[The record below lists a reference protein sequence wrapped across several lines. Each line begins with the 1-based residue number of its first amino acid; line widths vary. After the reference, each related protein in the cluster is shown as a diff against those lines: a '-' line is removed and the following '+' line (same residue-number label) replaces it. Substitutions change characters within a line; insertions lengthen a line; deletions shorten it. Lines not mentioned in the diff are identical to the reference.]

1 MFGQFDYHS
10 AIRKYIIMFGNMFND
25 IDVVRYNSAGTAIQ
39 TLRVPIAYGPKEKY
53 LARIR
58 QDANLDRGLAAVL
71 PRLAFEITGFSYD
84 SARAMNKQNRI
95 TSIGSSNTGL
105 RSSFAPAPYNI
116 DITLYGMFAN
126 NEDAVQ
132 VVEQILPYFKPEW
145 TNSVKI
151 VPSLGVYVDVPTILT
166 GIQLEDTYEADFQT
180 RRAIIY
186 TLNFTVKGYI
196 YGPVTNKGVIT
207 RTITDFIIPTANTA
221 TGDVVINTSD
231 FEAERVTLTPGL
243 TSAGLP
249 TANSSASVD
258 RSQISANSNYGFAF
272 DTEFF
277 FSANG
282 FSTVTDN

>member
-1 MFGQFDYHS
+1 
-10 AIRKYIIMFGNMFND
+10 MFGNMFND

-39 TLRVPIAYGPKEKY
+39 TIRVPIAYGPKEKY

-95 TSIGSSNTGL
+95 TSIGSGNNAL

-151 VPSLGVYVDVPTILT
+151 VPSLGVYVDVPTVLT
-166 GIQLEDTYEADFQT
+166 GIQMEDTYEADFQT

-207 RTITDFIIPTANTA
+207 RTITDFIIPSANTS
-221 TGDVVINTSD
+221 TGAIVVNTSD
-231 FEAERVTLTPGL
+231 FEAERVTLTPGQL
-243 TSAGLP
+243 ANGSP

-258 RSQISANSNYGFAF
+258 RSAISANSTYGFAF
-272 DTEFF
+272 DTENFF
-277 FSANG
+277 TGNNFSA
-282 FSTVTDN
+282 VVR

>member
-25 IDVVRYNSAGTAIQ
+25 IDVVRYNNAGTAVQ
-39 TLRVPIAYGPKEKY
+39 TIRVPIAYGPKEKF

-58 QDANLDRGLAAVL
+58 QDANLDRGVGAVL

-84 SARAMNKQNRI
+84 STRQMNKQNRI
-95 TSIGSSNTGL
+95 TSIGSGNNAL
-105 RSSFAPAPYNI
+105 RSGWAPAPYNI

-132 VVEQILPYFKPEW
+132 VVEQILPYFRPEW

-151 VPSLGVYVDVPTILT
+151 VPSLGIYVDVPTVLT
-166 GIQLEDTYEADFQT
+166 GMSLEDTYEADFQT

-186 TLNFTVKGYI
+186 TFTFTVKGYI
-196 YGPVTNKGVIT
+196 YGPVTNKGLIT
-207 RTITDFIIPTANTA
+207 RTQLDFHIEPSANTSA
-221 TGDVVINTSD
+221 
-231 FEAERVTLTPGL
+231 FEAERITLTPGQL
-243 TSAGLP
+243 ANGSP

-258 RSQISANSNYGFAF
+258 RSTISANSTYGFAF
-272 DTEFF
+272 DTENFF
-277 FSANG
+277 TGNN
-282 FSTVTDN
+282 FSTVIR

>member
-53 LARIR
+53 LARLRQNPDIIR
-58 QDANLDRGLAAVL
+58 EVAVVL

-84 SARAMNKQNRI
+84 STRQMNKQNRI
-95 TSIGSSNTGL
+95 TSIGSGNNSL
-105 RSSFAPAPYNI
+105 RSGWAPAPYNI
-116 DITLYGMFAN
+116 DISLYGMFAN

-132 VVEQILPYFKPEW
+132 VVEQILPYFRPEW

-151 VPSLGVYVDVPTILT
+151 VPSLGIYVDVPTVLT
-166 GIQLEDTYEADFQT
+166 GMSLEDTYEADFQT

-186 TLNFTVKGYI
+186 TFNFTVKGYI
-196 YGPVTNKGVIT
+196 YGPVTNKGLIT
-207 RTITDFIIPTANTA
+207 RTLVDFHIEPSANTSA
-221 TGDVVINTSD
+221 
-231 FEAERVTLTPGL
+231 FEAERLTLTPGL
-243 TSAGLP
+243 LANGSP

-258 RSQISANSNYGFAF
+258 RSTISANSTYGFAF
-272 DTEFF
+272 DTENFF
-277 FSANG
+277 TGNN
-282 FSTVTDN
+282 FSTVIR